1 MRRPKRNTYRA
12 TALCLRSEGRF
23 LMARSEDY
31 RRFAQECLEMART
44 AEDPQ
49 ARASLL
55 HMAQVWFRLAE
66 GRAGT
71 TEENQED

>member
-1 MRRPKRNTYRA
+1 
-12 TALCLRSEGRF
+12 
-23 LMARSEDY
+23 MAGAEDY

>member
-1 MRRPKRNTYRA
+1 
-12 TALCLRSEGRF
+12 
-23 LMARSEDY
+23 MAGAAEDY

-49 ARASLL
+49 VRATLL

-66 GRAGT
+66 GRAGDA
-71 TEENQED
+71 EENPEG